1 MSYTLHG
8 RCTKAKNGLRVI
20 LHLQYLLVDDTS
32 HICSKATILKKD
44 KYTTTYRL
52 YYTKQNLTSAKNSA
66 IGLVGVFGPGSKA
79 FKVVFSLSGANANP
93 TSGIIMDVRYP
104 NSFKGGGTV
113 LKTQK
118 WNK

>member
-1 MSYTLHG
+1 MYRSEEQIESNSASAVSSGG
-8 RCTKAKNGLRVI
+8 R
-20 LHLQYLLVDDTS
+20 YFPY
-32 HICSKATILKKD
+32 CSKATILKKD

-66 IGLVGVFGPGSKA
+66 IGLVGVFRPGSKA
-79 FKVVFSLSGANANP
+79 FKAVISLSGANANP

-104 NSFKGGGTV
+104 NSFKGGGIV